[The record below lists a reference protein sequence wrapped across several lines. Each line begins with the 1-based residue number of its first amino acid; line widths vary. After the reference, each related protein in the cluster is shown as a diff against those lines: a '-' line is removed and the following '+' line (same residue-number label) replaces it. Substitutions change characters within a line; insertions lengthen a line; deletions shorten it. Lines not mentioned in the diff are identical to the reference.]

1 MRSVS
6 SSVVGALF
14 SAVREGRVKLEIQNR
29 INMIKFAFLKYVI
42 IICDVGLNSLYFYY
56 VENKVL
62 CAACCMVGGRVQ
74 SDYISLELS
83 SISK

>member
-1 MRSVS
+1 
-6 SSVVGALF
+6 
-14 SAVREGRVKLEIQNR
+14 
-29 INMIKFAFLKYVI
+29 MIKFAFLKYVI
-42 IICDVGLNSLYFYY
+42 IIFDVGLNSLYFYY

-83 SISK
+83 SISE